1 MRLDPSQPHVGLW
14 HKGVQGASVWK
25 THYWPCANL
34 AEGQLLVLMVLIK
47 ARVPSSRT
55 APCGSLAARQAVS
68 QRLWRPY
75 PHMESTLTACGSL
88 AARQATSQRLWR
100 PSPHMESTLTACG
113 SLAARQATS
122 WRLWRPS
129 PHGVHPHT
137 SPPAVGVRARVPT
150 LMSSYQNTI

>member
-88 AARQATSQRLWR
+88 AARQATS
-100 PSPHMESTLTACG
+100 
-113 SLAARQATS
+113 

>member
-88 AARQATSQRLWR
+88 AARQATSR
-100 PSPHMESTLTACG
+100 
-113 SLAARQATS
+113 
-122 WRLWRPS
+122 RLWRPS